1 MKIVLW
7 LGFLAFVLVQCK
19 QDVDTSAAKRSVLP
33 CVGTGADNPALQ
45 NLMGDGKPIQHKLT
59 VTYECKVDMARRT
72 SGDPKT
78 GKRYDFDESCYVVG
92 NSDLSVLVRSKNEI
106 PIPGAEDCVTLLG
119 FQAVFLP
126 QDPDA
131 ITYMILKPEVA
142 PRFFTA
148 TLSGCDVFV
157 ATSRS
162 DRHNPIVI
170 HSNLNSCG
178 NKLKNLKLKG
188 DLADQMLKAHPSYKM
203 VARVYSEPG
212 KDEQIPAKAYL
223 EKYLLHHPGISLVSY
238 DTRSPAQAW
247 QFIGHFD
254 KKWNFFVKGE
264 IDGKLKRIIIL

>member
-7 LGFLAFVLVQCK
+7 FGFLAFALVQCY
-19 QDVDTSAAKRSVLP
+19 QDVQTSAAKRSVLP
-33 CVGTGADNPALQ
+33 CVGKGADNAALQ
-45 NLMGDGKPIQHKLT
+45 NLMANGKSIQHKLS

-92 NSDLSVLVRSKNEI
+92 KSDLSVLVRSKSEV
-106 PIPGAEDCVTLLG
+106 PIPGAEDCQTLLG
-119 FQAVFLP
+119 FQAVYLP
-126 QDPDA
+126 QDDDA
-131 ITYMILKPEVA
+131 ITYMIQKPDKA

-148 TLSGCDVFV
+148 TLSGCDIFV
-157 ATSRS
+157 ATSRG

-178 NKLKNLKLKG
+178 NKLQNLKKKG
-188 DLADQMLKAHPSYKM
+188 ELADQMLKAHPDYKLA
-203 VARVYSEPG
+203 ARVYSEPG

-223 EKYLLHHPGISLVSY
+223 DKYQVYHPGISLVSY
-238 DTRSPAQAW
+238 DTRSPDQAW

-264 IDGKLKRIIIL
+264 IDGKLKPVIIL